1 MKGFFIQMVEGLHV
15 IIGRVLQLTNE
26 PSLLR
31 GAFKYKGK
39 NLAVL
44 CVQGKV
50 PGWGTLEK

>member
-31 GAFKYKGK
+31 GAFKYKEK
-39 NLAVL
+39 NLAML
-44 CVQGKV
+44 CV
-50 PGWGTLEK
+50 